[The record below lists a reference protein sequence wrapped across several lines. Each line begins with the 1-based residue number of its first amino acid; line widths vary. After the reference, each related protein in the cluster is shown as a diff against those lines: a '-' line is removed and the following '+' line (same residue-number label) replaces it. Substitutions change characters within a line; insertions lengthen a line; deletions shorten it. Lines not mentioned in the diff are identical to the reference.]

1 MYAKKEGDNIDNQID
16 SLAAE
21 VIRMSRNSLAVNLRF
36 MDAAIFRFEPEATL
50 MTDSIATNGCCFLYN
65 PIHVLKCYR
74 AEKEQPVRS
83 FLHMVLHCVFCHM
96 FVGAVINR
104 LYWNLACDIAV
115 EYTISCLNL
124 QSVMTSKQKRQEKFF
139 ENLQK
144 ELKTLTAERIY
155 RYLLDAD
162 LSASY
167 LDELQSIF
175 CSDDHCLWYAD
186 SNYQV
191 NSSPSGSRT
200 TQDSKSE
207 SGNRETNDSD
217 SDSGSSKSQDSDSD
231 SGSSKSQDGDSDSGS
246 SKSQDGNSDSGSDES
261 QDNDSESGNS
271 KSQDGGT
278 SYENKNTPSRE
289 QNQSMSSAEAEQLW
303 REVAHR
309 IQVDTETFS
318 YQQGSHAGGMMQNLR
333 EVNREKYDYTS
344 FLKKFAVLG
353 EAMKINEDEFD
364 YVFYTYGLQLYKRMP
379 LIEPLEYK
387 EVKRIKEFVIA
398 IDTSGSVSGELV
410 QKFVQKT
417 YNILLSTESFFS
429 KINVHIIQ
437 CDADIQE
444 DKKITCRE
452 EFDEYLKSMRILGL
466 GGTDFRPVF
475 EYVNQ
480 LQAEKEFTN
489 LKGLIYFTDGYGD
502 FPSQKPTY
510 DTAFVFIDNEYN
522 NPDIP
527 PWAIKLVLKKEE
539 ILKSFLRILQQQKTT
554 SLSLATSSRGVRI
567 ST

>member
-217 SDSGSSKSQDSDSD
+217 SDSGSSKSQD
-231 SGSSKSQDGDSDSGS
+231 
-246 SKSQDGNSDSGSDES
+246 GNSDSGSDES

-278 SYENKNTPSRE
+278 SYENNNTPSRE

-466 GGTDFRPVF
+466 GGTGFRPVF